1 MKAHPDL
8 VKLRL
13 AHDAGQAEQQ
23 TIVIGARIV
32 EPFSIRDKNS
42 EYRAEFKKLMP
53 VAIVAGRDVR
63 RRG

>member
-1 MKAHPDL
+1 MKTHPNL
-8 VKLRL
+8 MKLRL

-32 EPFSIRDKNS
+32 EPFSIRDENS

-53 VAIVAGRDVR
+53 VAIVAGEP
-63 RRG
+63 

>member
-23 TIVIGARIV
+23 TIVIGARLV
-32 EPFSIRDKNS
+32 EPFTIRNENP
-42 EYRAEFKKLMP
+42 EYRAELKKLMP
-53 VAIVAGRDVR
+53 IAIVASQT
-63 RRG
+63 